1 MKRKLKLAGPSEQ
14 LDVIECEAD
23 GYDLRL
29 KRHRG
34 KPPYIEASG
43 NESELILLEKNARVL
58 APGVEVNW
66 R

>member
-14 LDVIECEAD
+14 LDVIAYEAD

-29 KRHRG
+29 KRYRG

-58 APGVEVNW
+58 APEVKSSW
-66 R
+66 Q